1 MTLMKKLH
9 SIWAMLLIMMC
20 SMTFVACGSSDD
32 DDEGGSNSLVGGRW
46 IELEDT
52 REVISNWAELW
63 PEWFESK
70 ESLSSNVSWKFID
83 DHTVVKFYAELYAY
97 KRNDAFYSEKI
108 AGHQIYFV
116 EGDGDT
122 YTYVIKD
129 GLIYITNGTILNWGE
144 GWLMDGGI
152 TWVKK

>member
-1 MTLMKKLH
+1 MKKLH

-46 IELEDT
+46 IELEYT
-52 REVISNWAELW
+52 RQMITDWAANS
-63 PEWFESK
+63 P
-70 ESLSSNVSWKFID
+70 ESLDYTGSQMSNISWKFLND
-83 DHTVVKFYAELYAY
+83 NTVVRFYTDIYTC

-116 EGDGDT
+116 EGDGET

>member
-1 MTLMKKLH
+1 MKVKH
-9 SIWAMLLIMMC
+9 FFGTMLLIMMC
-20 SMTFVACGSSDD
+20 SMTFVACGSDND
-32 DDEGGSNSLVGGRW
+32 EEGGSNSLVGGRW
-46 IELEDT
+46 IELENT

-129 GLIYITNGTILNWGE
+129 GLIYITNGTILNWG
-144 GWLMDGGI
+144 DGYLLDNGV